1 MDNRICGRKLHTEAR
16 GVNWSW
22 AMTST
27 LLLLVTV
34 IYVCIALSYL
44 FKDNNPGMAVAFAGY
59 AIANLGF
66 IYAGS

>member
-1 MDNRICGRKLHTEAR
+1 
-16 GVNWSW
+16 
-22 AMTST
+22 MTST